1 MSEAIIGNSL
11 AVLYILQ
18 LPLLIGLCIYNAK
31 TVKKK
36 GRTAAPFVWMTIGLG
51 VATIVGSTLLWALLH
66 FPLSNHGYVEGFLTV
81 FLALCGG
88 AASVLIAKRALNA
101 DDKREKML
109 SRSLRPEHFTNGQ
122 AFSRSNFD
130 SWILESKKAAAK
142 ALTAYLCCIAGGTL
156 LSVLFSAGIGG
167 VFGNILAL
175 LCVFGGLIMGGS
187 LAKKAGATA
196 ANYAHWLG
204 ISNTDIAAAK
214 TRLKQGTTAWC
225 LDDASDEQKNGK
237 VQINAK
243 A

>member
-1 MSEAIIGNSL
+1 MNEATVGNSL

-31 TVKKK
+31 IVKKK
-36 GRTAAPFVWMTIGLG
+36 GLSAAPFVWLTIGLW
-51 VATIVGSTLLWALLH
+51 VVTFVGSTLLWVLLH
-66 FPLSNHGYVEGFLTV
+66 FPFGNNSYVEGFITV
-81 FLALCGG
+81 FLALCGE
-88 AASVLIAKRALNA
+88 AASVLIVKRALNA
-101 DDKREKML
+101 DDKRKKIL
-109 SRSLRPEHFTNGQ
+109 SRSLKPEHFTNGQ
-122 AFSRSNFD
+122 AFSRSDFD
-130 SWILESKKAAAK
+130 SLILESRNAATK
-142 ALTAYLCCIAGGTL
+142 ALTAYLCCIAGGIL

-187 LAKKAGATA
+187 IAKKTGATA
-196 ANYAHWLG
+196 ANYAHRLG

-225 LDDASDEQKNGK
+225 LDDAPDEQKNSNI
-237 VQINAK
+237 QINVK